1 MPPMKGSE
9 KKRLT
14 VIDWEEAALEVIAE
28 QGVDALAVEPLA
40 RKLGVTKGSFYWHF
54 GSRDELL
61 YSALKHWLDEE
72 SRMVEQIRAIE
83 NPRQRLIDL
92 FRLAAQEHPSHKLLS
107 ALFQA
112 QGDET
117 IAHLLEQI
125 SAQRLASLSEAF
137 AQLGMSQEEAHH
149 RSLLAYTAYVG
160 FLQLVRKSHGVKMT
174 PEDFEQ
180 YINHMI
186 DTLIP
191 SHTPPSGE

>member
-1 MPPMKGSE
+1 MKPQD

-14 VIDWEEAALEVIAE
+14 VVDWEEAALQVIAE

-72 SRMVEQIRAIE
+72 SRMVEEIRAIE
-83 NPRQRLIDL
+83 DPGQRLVAL

-125 SAQRLASLSEAF
+125 STQRLASLSEAF
-137 AQLGMSQEEAHH
+137 QQLGMNETEAHN
-149 RSLLAYTAYVG
+149 RALLAYTAYVG

-174 PEDFEQ
+174 QEEFEQ

-186 DTLIP
+186 VTLIP
-191 SHTPPSGE
+191 GTDTLPE

>member
-1 MPPMKGSE
+1 
-9 KKRLT
+9 
-14 VIDWEEAALEVIAE
+14 
-28 QGVDALAVEPLA
+28 VDALAVEPLA

-72 SRMVEQIRAIE
+72 SRMVEDIRAIAD
-83 NPRQRLIDL
+83 PGQRLVRL
-92 FRLAAQEHPSHKLLS
+92 FQLAAQEHPSHKLLS

-137 AQLGMSQEEAHH
+137 RQLGMAEDQAHD
-149 RSLLAYTAYVG
+149 RALLAYTAYVG

-174 PEDFEQ
+174 HDEFER

-186 DTLIP
+186 ATLIP
-191 SHTPPSGE
+191 SSPSSP